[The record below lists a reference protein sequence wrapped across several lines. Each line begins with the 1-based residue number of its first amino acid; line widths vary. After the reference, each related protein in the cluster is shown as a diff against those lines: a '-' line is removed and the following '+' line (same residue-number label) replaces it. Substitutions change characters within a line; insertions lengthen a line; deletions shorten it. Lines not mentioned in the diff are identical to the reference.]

1 MGRSWNHACQFSSLS
16 NYSMDFAW
24 SISSQKCMISQL
36 SHAWMLL
43 LSTDT
48 CQHIKACNWL
58 VCQFAFIRKSDI
70 GSFLQLFTLQ
80 SVVSLIRCILTKK
93 YLWLMVVFFMK
104 KSCTYWK
111 LIVCYGLAIVA
122 LLALCYLQTE
132 HCLCLFD
139 KCTYVL
145 PCALCIW

>member
-1 MGRSWNHACQFSSLS
+1 MHIIFFLVKLLYGFCMEHLFEKVHDKPIITYMNAIAQYRYLPAYKSMQLISLPVCIHRKKWYWKLS
-16 NYSMDFAW
+16 AVIYS
-24 SISSQKCMISQL
+24 
-36 SHAWMLL
+36 
-43 LSTDT
+43 TVT
-48 CQHIKACNWL
+48 
-58 VCQFAFIRKSDI
+58 
-70 GSFLQLFTLQ
+70 
-80 SVVSLIRCILTKK
+80 VVSLIRCILTKK

-104 KSCTYWK
+104 KSCSYWK